1 MSAEEQVQNA
11 VRALAEHDR
20 HEEAPAIV
28 EARVLRGF
36 RQARKQR
43 MLRRA
48 GIWSVAI
55 AAAIVA
61 VLIVSAPKA
70 RVEPLNAVREPVVQQ
85 FEVAVPEPGVPV
97 LTTAPK
103 AGRVVRREVLTQ
115 FFMLTDSTL
124 PLDRGQ
130 LLRVRVPASV
140 MYSVGL
146 PVNPDRWT
154 ERVDADV
161 VVGEEGMARAI
172 RFVGYEQ

>member
-1 MSAEEQVQNA
+1 MSSEEQVRNA
-11 VRALAEHDR
+11 LRALAEHDR
-20 HEEAPAIV
+20 QEEAPAIV

-43 MLRRA
+43 MLRRV

-55 AAAIVA
+55 AAAVVA

-70 RVEPLNAVREPVVQQ
+70 RVEPLHAVREPVVQR
-85 FEVAVPEPGVPV
+85 FEVVVPESSKPV
-97 LTTAPK
+97 LATAPRTVRP
-103 AGRVVRREVLTQ
+103 ARREIVTQ